1 MKRSVFTL
9 LIVVALTAALIFA
22 AICGI
27 GTVVPSV
34 QNGIVLG
41 LDLVGGSEITYEAV
55 VPEGTSAEDL
65 ANGMNS
71 AIAML
76 RQRLD
81 ALGYTEANA
90 YLAGDRQVVVEIP
103 AVSDPE
109 EAVQKLGST
118 AVVTFE
124 DADNTEWITGTD
136 IAKAYYE
143 YSATDASGVPQHHVV
158 LEFTAEGRKT
168 FTEAT
173 KAIANRTD
181 GKHYLSVCLDGEVIE
196 SPTVDPNEYAST
208 GIDAESAVITMGV
221 DASAEDATYL
231 ADLISAGQLPFKLE
245 CVKLQGVGATLGE
258 RSLQTS
264 LMAGLIGIVLVMLFM
279 IVVYRVMGV
288 ISCIALTLY
297 GALMA
302 VLLSVF
308 HLNLSLPGIAGIILT
323 IGMAVDANVVIYER
337 IKEELRTGKT
347 LRYAIDSGYKGAI
360 RAIIDSNIT
369 TIIAGVV
376 LWVFGS
382 GTIVGFAQTL
392 LIGVI
397 VSMFVMLV
405 VTKQLLHA
413 AVGLKIRNPKAYCV

>member
-1 MKRSVFTL
+1 MKRSVITL
-9 LIVVALTAALIFA
+9 LIVVVLTAALLYA
-22 AICGI
+22 AIFGF
-27 GTVVPSV
+27 GTVIPSV
-34 QNGIVLG
+34 SDGVVLG
-41 LDLVGGSEITYEAV
+41 LDLVGGSEITYEAA
-55 VPEGTSAEDL
+55 VPEDTPAADL
-65 ANGMNS
+65 ADGMNS

-90 YLAGDRQVVVEIP
+90 YLSGDRQIVVEIP

-124 DADNTEWITGTD
+124 DADNKEWINGSD
-136 IAKAYYE
+136 IEKAYYE
-143 YSATDASGVPQHHVV
+143 YSPTDASGIAQHHVV
-158 LEFTAEGRKT
+158 MTFTPEGREK

-173 KAIANRTD
+173 KVIANRTD
-181 GKHYLSVCLDGEVIE
+181 GNNYLAICMDGDVIS
-196 SPTVDPNEYAST
+196 SPMVSSQYAST
-208 GIDAESAVITMGV
+208 GIDSDFVNISLGDDATAE
-221 DASAEDATYL
+221 EATYL
-231 ADLISAGQLPFKLE
+231 ANLIAAGQLPFNLE

-264 LMAGLIGIVLVMLFM
+264 LLAGLIGIVLVMLFM

-288 ISCIALTLY
+288 VSCIALTMY
-297 GALMA
+297 GSLMG

-323 IGMAVDANVVIYER
+323 VGMAVDANVIIYER

-347 LRYAIDSGYKGAI
+347 LRYAIDSGYKGAL
-360 RAIIDSNIT
+360 RAIVDSNIT

-376 LWVFGS
+376 LWIFGT

-397 VSMFVMLV
+397 ASMIVMLV

>member
-1 MKRSVFTL
+1 MKRSVLTL
-9 LIVVALTAALIFA
+9 LVVVVFTAALLYA
-22 AICGI
+22 AIFGI
-27 GTVVPSV
+27 GTVVPGV
-34 QNGIVLG
+34 QDGIVLG

-55 VPEGTSAEDL
+55 VPEGTSAADL
-65 ANGMNS
+65 ADGMNS

-90 YLAGDRQVVVEIP
+90 YLSGDRQIVVEIP

-118 AVVTFE
+118 AMVTFE
-124 DADNTEWITGTD
+124 DADDTEWITGTD
-136 IAKAYYE
+136 IDKAYYE
-143 YSATDASGVPQHHVV
+143 YSATDSSGVPHHHVV
-158 LEFTAEGRKT
+158 LTFTPEGRKA

-173 KAIANRTD
+173 KAVASRTD
-181 GKHYLSVCLDGEVIE
+181 GNNYLSICLDGEVIS
-196 SPTVDPNEYAST
+196 SPMVDPNQYAST
-208 GIDAESAVITMGV
+208 GIDSESAVISMG
-221 DASAEDATYL
+221 ANATAEDATYL

-279 IVVYRVMGV
+279 IIVYRVMGV
-288 ISCIALTLY
+288 ISCMALTLY
-297 GALMA
+297 GGLMA

-376 LWVFGS
+376 LWVFGT

-392 LIGVI
+392 LIGV
-397 VSMFVMLV
+397 VASMFVMLI